1 MGEKPDTF
9 ERLVLTMESSER
21 RELLRQLA
29 ERTESKNEEYKTQ
42 DARVEVVPPGED
54 SSPERQYTAQPFI
67 VRLWFA
73 LIAFFS
79 SSTPVQ
85 AYSSYMVKI
94 LGRKLARQ
102 YSPYISVRQR
112 SYTNDFHRELVRL
125 REAQTFFSS
134 LLDEYE
140 SNKGGFFVILS
151 SLAMKK
157 TFEAIGAAAN
167 PFTEPYDRDTGKDVR
182 TSCLRAIDSVLLSIP
197 DDERARLYQASRAI
211 EWIRRFIALPI
222 DRILLRFSVMNDL
235 KQGCPLDTV
244 SDEIES
250 LASTLASARKIPILT
265 LEAMYLF
272 SVQETM
278 RDSGFDLERDCSAFL
293 TGASRHLSSIREFK
307 GAIPIEDFVRFAV
320 GNVNW
325 KPVIFEGGEDWFQ
338 LFKNAWKK
346 RFEERWSEWNR
357 LHRRSMLK
365 SRIVSFLGVPEMP
378 RLEYHPWEGL
388 WLPLTLRRELSVSFL
403 KGLFNSVYPS
413 SMMRP
418 LKILLVEGD
427 FYRRE
432 NLMEFTDAFSTLEH
446 QQSLLQ
452 TFETRLSPK
461 GDIGEGFE
469 LIQRERIATVK
480 GKARL
485 ENLMLTTESETELLL
500 SRVVTALRS
509 IDLILTGVSDVVRGG
524 PYETLIN
531 MASIQGKQN
540 ERFRKELM
548 TVRQLAKDALFILS
562 DAEVIEKESL

>member
-29 ERTESKNEEYKTQ
+29 ERTESKNEEYNTQ

-102 YSPYISVRQR
+102 YSSYISVRQR

-235 KQGCPLDTV
+235 KQGCPLDTI

-357 LHRRSMLK
+357 LHRLSMLK

>member
-29 ERTESKNEEYKTQ
+29 ERAESRDDEYKTQ

-54 SSPERQYTAQPFI
+54 SSPERQFKAQPFVI
-67 VRLWFA
+67 RLWFA
-73 LIAFFS
+73 LAAFFS
-79 SSTPVQ
+79 ATTPVQ
-85 AYSSYMVKI
+85 AYSAYMVQI
-94 LGRKLARQ
+94 LARKLARQ
-102 YSPYISVRQR
+102 YSRYVDVRQR
-112 SYTNDFHRELVRL
+112 AYTTEFHRELARL

-134 LLDEYE
+134 LLDAYE
-140 SNKGGFFVILS
+140 ANKGGFFVILS

-167 PFTEPYDRDTGKDVR
+167 PFSEPYDRDTGKDVR
-182 TSCLRAIDSVLLSIP
+182 ASCLRAIDAVLLSIP
-197 DDERARLYQASRAI
+197 EDERARLYQASRAI
-211 EWIRRFIALPI
+211 EWIRRFIAVPVE
-222 DRILLRFSVMNDL
+222 RMLLRFSVMNDL
-235 KQGCPLDTV
+235 KQAGPLDTIA
-244 SDEIES
+244 DETES
-250 LASTLASARKIPILT
+250 LATTLASARKIPILT

-272 SVQETM
+272 STQDTA
-278 RDSGFDLERDCSAFL
+278 RDSGFDLEKECSEFL
-293 TGASRHLSSIREFK
+293 AAASRHLSSIREFR
-307 GAIPIEDFVRFAV
+307 GAVPVEDFVRLSV
-320 GNVNW
+320 GDVNW
-325 KPVIFEGGEDWFQ
+325 KPAVAEGGEDWFQ

-357 LHRRSMLK
+357 LHRISTLK
-365 SRIVSFLGVPEMP
+365 SRIVAFLGVSEMP

-388 WLPLTLRRELSVSFL
+388 WLPLALRRELSVCFL
-403 KGLFNSVYPS
+403 KGLFDSVYPS

-432 NLMEFTDAFSTLEH
+432 NLMEFTDAFSALEH

-485 ENLMLTTESETELLL
+485 ANLMLTTESETELLI
-500 SRVVTALRS
+500 SRVVAALRS
-509 IDLILTGVSDVVRGG
+509 LDLVLSGVIEVVRGG
-524 PYETLIN
+524 PYETLVN

-540 ERFRKELM
+540 ERFRKELS
-548 TVRQLAKDALFILS
+548 TVRQLAKEALFILS